1 MSAVHR
7 WSSSALAAVVLLA
20 STALLPTAA
29 AAAGQD
35 STPPAVVSFSFSAP
49 SVDVTSAAQS
59 VTARARITDGGSG
72 VALPISGGLWSDT
85 APQYA
90 GEPTV
95 RRVSGTAFDGTYEFT
110 WSLMRGAAPGPWTA
124 SISASDAAG
133 NTNYGDEGTAVLT
146 VVNRGVA
153 DITAPEVVAFEVSPA
168 SVDVRTADQ
177 RVTVRARI
185 VDAGT
190 GVIPPFID
198 VWLPETGMSLAW
210 GELERT
216 SGTAQD
222 GWYEWSTTVPRGTMA
237 GSWTID
243 LWPLV
248 DQQGN
253 EGWFGGTEFDA
264 TLDVFYSASADVT
277 APRVESL
284 TVTPST
290 LDPGDPLAAITIR
303 ARVTDAGAGVVQ
315 PELLLAPE
323 TMARMDAGARAALER
338 PVGAIA
344 AASDG
349 LDTAADAGA
358 DGGAGYWETV
368 VMERVSGSAN
378 DGVYEWTG
386 TPDGAWEFP
395 GRWTVA
401 LDALRDYAGNVAS
414 GVQPTASFTI
424 TQPRELERLAGADRF
439 STAAAVAARFPAGVP
454 TVYIAYGANFPDAL
468 AGAALAG
475 REGAPILL
483 ALRDQVPASTLRALE
498 RLDPQNIV
506 ILGGLPTLSQAVA
519 NQLAPYGS
527 VSRIA
532 GADRYA
538 TGALIADR
546 FEAGAETVYVA
557 SGRNFPDALAGAAV
571 AGATGS
577 PVLLTDPQHLPSSVA
592 AQLDRLEPRRIV
604 LLGGTPSVSAAV
616 EAELSAFGAVERIAG
631 ADRFETASLVAAD
644 LGHVDRVYVASGG
657 NFPDA
662 LAGAA
667 LAGAQRAPV
676 LLALRDYLPPSTQA
690 RIESS
695 TPRQVLVLGDAN
707 AISDSV
713 ADRMAAL
720 VR

>member
-7 WSSSALAAVVLLA
+7 WSSSALAAVVLVA
-20 STALLPTAA
+20 STALVPTAA

-35 STPPAVVSFSFSAP
+35 ATPPAVVSFSFTAP
-49 SVDVTSAAQS
+49 SVDVTSTAQS
-59 VTARARITDGGSG
+59 ATARARIIDGGSG
-72 VALPISGGLWSDT
+72 VALPISAGLWSDT

-90 GEPTV
+90 SEPTV
-95 RRVSGTAFDGTYEFT
+95 RRVSGNAFDGTYELT
-110 WSLMRGAAPGPWTA
+110 WSLPRGAAPGPWTA
-124 SISASDAAG
+124 SISVSDTAG
-133 NTNYGDEGTAVLT
+133 NESYGDAVLS

-153 DITAPEVVAFEVSPA
+153 DITAPEVVALEVSPA
-168 SVDVRTADQ
+168 AVDVRTADQ
-177 RVTVRARI
+177 RVSVRARI

-190 GVIPPFID
+190 GAVAPFVD

-222 GWYEWSTTVPRGTMA
+222 GWYEWSMVVPRGTLA
-237 GSWTID
+237 GVWDVAI
-243 LWPLV
+243 WGIV

-253 EGWFGGTEFDA
+253 EGWFDGTHFS
-264 TLDVFYSASADVT
+264 TMLQVYYSTSADVT

-290 LDPGDPLAAITIR
+290 LDAGDPFATITIR
-303 ARVTDAGAGVVQ
+303 ARLTDAGAGVVP
-315 PELLLAPE
+315 PEVLLSPE
-323 TMARMDAGARAALER
+323 STGWMDAGTRAVLER
-338 PVGAIA
+338 PAGAIA
-344 AASDG
+344 ATPAGPDAPA
-349 LDTAADAGA
+349 DTAADA
-358 DGGAGYWETV
+358 GAGYWETV
-368 VMERVSGSAN
+368 VLERVSGSAN

-386 TPDGAWEFP
+386 TPMGAWEFP
-395 GRWTVA
+395 GRWTA
-401 LDALRDYAGNVAS
+401 QLDSLRDYAGNVAS
-414 GVQPTASFTI
+414 GAQQTASFTVAP
-424 TQPRELERLAGADRF
+424 PRELERLAGADRF
-439 STAAAVAARFPAGVP
+439 STAAAVAARFPAGVE

-483 ALRDQVPASTLRALE
+483 ALHDQVPASTLRALE
-498 RLDPQNIV
+498 RLDPQHIV

-546 FEAGAETVYVA
+546 FEAGVDTVYVA

-577 PVLLTDPQHLPSSVA
+577 PVLLTDPVQLPSSVA
-592 AQLDRLEPRRIV
+592 AQLDRLDPARIV

-616 EAELSAFGAVERIAG
+616 EAQLATFGAVERIAG
-631 ADRFETASLVAAD
+631 ADRFETASLVAAE
-644 LGHVDRVYVASGG
+644 LGDVDRVYVASGG

-667 LAGAQRAPV
+667 LAGGQRAPV
-676 LLALRDYLPPSTQA
+676 LLALRDHLPPSTQE
-690 RIESS
+690 RIEAGA
-695 TPRQVLVLGDAN
+695 PAQVVVLGDAN
-707 AISDSV
+707 AISDSI
-713 ADRMAAL
+713 AERMAAL